1 MDKATQK
8 RAGVLTSVASVGA
21 LTLTADDMEA
31 INRYTLADL
40 KESDVF
46 AFAIRAA
53 TTGFNRNFTPFDA
66 QTLKDLAELYPGT
79 TVIKDH
85 NHRTDNQVGRIFA
98 ASVSEDGQELT
109 VKAYILRTASNADM
123 IAEIVGGIRKEVSV
137 AFGVKEAICSICGT
151 DNAKCWCRHW
161 PGEEYEVIEDGKR
174 NKKTCEFHIHGAS
187 DVYELSFVAVPALKD
202 AQTIRSAFTKQE
214 EPEVFDTNKCQYE
227 DGTGCNTR
235 IAIAEAFMFIEKNK

>member
-1 MDKATQK
+1 MDNATEE

-21 LTLTADDMEA
+21 LTLTEDDMEA

-46 AFAIRAA
+46 AFTVRAA
-53 TTGFNRNFTPFDA
+53 TTGFNRNYTPFDE

-98 ASVSEDGQELT
+98 AGVSEDGKELT

-151 DNAKCWCRHW
+151 DNAKRWCAHW
-161 PGEEYEVIEDGKR
+161 PGREYEVVEDGKR
-174 NKKTCEFHIHGAS
+174 NKKTCEFQIHGAR

-202 AQTIRSAFTKQE
+202 AQTIRSAFTKQQ
-214 EPEVFDTNKCQYE
+214 EPEAHDTGECRHH
-227 DGTGCNTR
+227 DGTDCNMQ
-235 IAIAEAFMFIEKNK
+235 IAIAEAFMFIEQNK